1 MGIDVMGV
9 NGVNT
14 MHGYGEI
21 ALIPP
26 YELLEED
33 D

>member
-1 MGIDVMGV
+1 MFYYIYRKNKML
-9 NGVNT
+9 
-14 MHGYGEI
+14 GYGEI
-21 ALIPP
+21 LLIPP